1 MFTPRRLVHWSWPNR
16 DAGLRFVR
24 TGRAFGGF
32 AIGLLVLRCPAVD
45 DCLGQQFS
53 LSSSAGIVD
62 VEAGLHGKKPKVD
75 TSLTHTQLTRRTA
88 LKAGAATAGLLGL
101 GLATSAPA
109 VASVGTQQS
118 SLTSAQ
124 AGSQQ
129 SGWRWCNRCQC
140 TFYSQNYTTGW
151 CPKGGGHN
159 YRGSGNYNP
168 WYDSGSGQGSW
179 QSDWCWCY
187 KCEILWYGGSHS
199 LGHCP
204 SGGGHSKRGSGNYY
218 LCYDNPPADEQDGW
232 RWCNKC
238 YCMCYGKIEGYC
250 PVGNH
255 RHNYN
260 GSGGYF
266 MSYE

>member
-1 MFTPRRLVHWSWPNR
+1 MSGTQYRSN
-16 DAGLRFVR
+16 
-24 TGRAFGGF
+24 
-32 AIGLLVLRCPAVD
+32 PAYLPPLASPPEED
-45 DCLGQQFS
+45 PY
-53 LSSSAGIVD
+53 
-62 VEAGLHGKKPKVD
+62 GKKQKVD
-75 TSLTHTQLTRRTA
+75 TSLTQTQLTRRTA
-88 LKAGAATAGLLGL
+88 LKAGAATAGLLGF

-118 SLTSAQ
+118 GLTSAQ

-129 SGWRWCNRCQC
+129 SDWRWCNRCQC
-140 TFYSQNYTTGW
+140 IFYSQDYTTGW

-179 QSDWCWCY
+179 QSDWRWCN
-187 KCEILWYGGSHS
+187 KCEILWFGGSQS
-199 LGHCP
+199 SGHCP
-204 SGGGHSKRGSGNYY
+204 SGGGHSKEGSGNYY
-218 LCYDNPPADEQDGW
+218 VCYNNPPAHEQDGW

-238 YCMCYGKIEGYC
+238 YCMCYGRIEGYC

-255 RHNYN
+255 RHDFN
-260 GSGGYF
+260 GSGEYF